1 MDIHK
6 LASLLLRDYTII
18 AKRHYDMA
26 RDCRAIAGTW
36 RQVLDDTVPN
46 MLQSN
51 QGEDGKLGAPAIGS
65 SPSDGQDSFHF
76 VDAKGE
82 VVL

>member
-1 MDIHK
+1 VDIHK

-46 MLQSN
+46 VLRSD
-51 QGEDGKLGAPAIGS
+51 QGEDGKLGAPALGS
-65 SPSDGQDSFHF
+65 TLPGQDSFHF
-76 VDAKGE
+76 VDPSGKA
-82 VVL
+82 VV